1 MKKRNKSYF
10 VIGIFVISLIILLS
24 SAYIISTDNLQELEL
39 PIILEISNK
48 TSFDL
53 NQSILNLGEIRKGS
67 SSQRDIILV
76 NSYPYPVFANIFVEG
91 EIKDLLI
98 FEERVELLVNETKK
112 VPIGT
117 IVIEN
122 QSFGKYTGTLFVRI
136 GKH

>member
-53 NQSILNLGEIRKGS
+53 NQSFLNLREIRKGS

>member
-1 MKKRNKSYF
+1 MFSKFNYYTFTLKRN
-10 VIGIFVISLIILLS
+10 
-24 SAYIISTDNLQELEL
+24 
-39 PIILEISNK
+39 
-48 TSFDL
+48 
-53 NQSILNLGEIRKGS
+53 
-67 SSQRDIILV
+67 
-76 NSYPYPVFANIFVEG
+76 
-91 EIKDLLI
+91 LI